1 MSEYPSDWHLVK
13 LGDTSTISASSV
25 DKKIKVGQKSVRL
38 CNYMD
43 VFRNSA
49 ITESLSFMESTA
61 SNKEI
66 REFSLCKGDV
76 LLTKDSEVP
85 EEIGIPS
92 IVRDDIADLLSG
104 YHLYILRSDES
115 QVEPEYLCW
124 FLRGT
129 SARKHFYKMANG
141 STRFGLN
148 VKYVAECPVLLPPLP
163 EQKKIAEILSGI
175 DHLIKTHSAK
185 KSKMSDLLVAMRA
198 RIFTNASGKEVSLG
212 ELCSPK
218 QWPTIS
224 ADQITETGYP
234 VYGANGQIGF
244 YSEYNH
250 QDPVLAVTCRG
261 ATCGN
266 LNLIPGF
273 SYVTGNSMCLD
284 NLSEDISIQY
294 LYHFLVWREL
304 NDVISGSAQPQITRT
319 PLQAVQ
325 IVVPA
330 KQRQSEVVSMLA
342 AIATLHDHEK
352 EMIARL
358 ENLKNAVSIDLL
370 SGRKRV
376 MIQP

>member
-376 MIQP
+376 TI

>member
-1 MSEYPSDWHLVK
+1 MSSHWQAVA
-13 LGDTSTISASSV
+13 LGDICQIQIGGTPSRSEDAYWWKSNEDGERLPWVSISDLQERVITSTKEGITRLGLERSNAKRVPQGTLLMSFKLTIGKLAFAGRDLHTNEAIASLRTSDSV
-25 DKKIKVGQKSVRL
+25 YPEFLYYGLQYWDLTVNTDQAIKGVTLNKQKL
-38 CNYMD
+38 Q
-43 VFRNSA
+43 
-49 ITESLSFMESTA
+49 
-61 SNKEI
+61 EI
-66 REFSLCKGDV
+66 PC
-76 LLTKDSEVP
+76 
-85 EEIGIPS
+85 
-92 IVRDDIADLLSG
+92 
-104 YHLYILRSDES
+104 
-115 QVEPEYLCW
+115 
-124 FLRGT
+124 
-129 SARKHFYKMANG
+129 
-141 STRFGLN
+141 
-148 VKYVAECPVLLPPLP
+148 LLPPLP

-175 DHLIKTHSAK
+175 DRLIKTHSAK

-224 ADQITETGYP
+224 ADKITKTGYP

-250 QDPVLAVTCRG
+250 KDPVLAVTCRG

-284 NLSEDISIQY
+284 NLSKDISIQY
-294 LYHFLVWREL
+294 LYHFLAWRGL
-304 NDVISGSAQPQITRT
+304 SDVLSGSAQPQITRT

-376 MIQP
+376 TI

>member
-1 MSEYPSDWHLVK
+1 MSKYPSNWTQAQIGDVFSVK
-13 LGDTSTISASSV
+13 RGDSSLTKSSYCKSGTLAYSGTGPDGFVQECQNRGKGIIISSV
-25 DKKIKVGQKSVRL
+25 GAQCGKVFKASGSWTAINNTIAVTEKESRYDIDYLYFILERQEVLHREGGAQPFISQK
-38 CNYMD
+38 
-43 VFRNSA
+43 
-49 ITESLSFMESTA
+49 
-61 SNKEI
+61 
-66 REFSLCKGDV
+66 
-76 LLTKDSEVP
+76 EVMGAL
-85 EEIGIPS
+85 IN
-92 IVRDDIADLLSG
+92 
-104 YHLYILRSDES
+104 
-115 QVEPEYLCW
+115 
-124 FLRGT
+124 F
-129 SARKHFYKMANG
+129 
-141 STRFGLN
+141 
-148 VKYVAECPVLLPPLP
+148 PPLP

-175 DHLIKTHSAK
+175 DRLIKTHSAK
-185 KSKMSDLLVAMRA
+185 KSKMSGLLVAMRA

-376 MIQP
+376 TIQP